1 MGRRKA
7 RLLCAPDLLHA
18 HCSRHGRPWHVEVV
32 GRDSSSSI
40 ASRRKQTLEMNEVG
54 VEGHVVLIPRAKKAL
69 HRSLRAIKWL
79 ISQFC
84 QNFVKKGLSGFWGFL
99 LKSFS
104 YLCRSQ
110 PISYFLHNCA
120 RIVQFRHFWPSKQL
134 DDSPDRLGWQLT
146 GY

>member
-40 ASRRKQTLEMNEVG
+40 ASRRKVTLEMNEVG

-84 QNFVKKGLSGFWGFL
+84 QNFVKNGLSGVSLKVLFISLPETTKLFSTYL
-99 LKSFS
+99 L
-104 YLCRSQ
+104 YDLR
-110 PISYFLHNCA
+110 
-120 RIVQFRHFWPSKQL
+120 
-134 DDSPDRLGWQLT
+134 DSCVS
-146 GY
+146 

>member
-54 VEGHVVLIPRAKKAL
+54 VEGHVVLQG
-69 HRSLRAIKWL
+69 WD
-79 ISQFC
+79 IS
-84 QNFVKKGLSGFWGFL
+84 
-99 LKSFS
+99 
-104 YLCRSQ
+104 
-110 PISYFLHNCA
+110 
-120 RIVQFRHFWPSKQL
+120 IVQHGFSKAPYGSARHQR
-134 DDSPDRLGWQLT
+134 RLKWGS
-146 GY
+146 YDV